1 VGLTARSMKECVVP
15 LGAQLVLAVLFGVAG
30 WHHARHLERKY
41 GSQVWGMP
49 SWAWGLITGFSL
61 LLGIILLAI
70 AERGLKKLP
79 QQAFVAAPAYGTTG
93 YAPMV
98 VPAQAVPAPAAYA
111 PVPVPVTVPAAPSV
125 AAGWQPDPS
134 GKYQHRWWDGERWT
148 SSVSTNGITG
158 VDA

>member
-1 VGLTARSMKECVVP
+1 VP

-41 GSQVWGMP
+41 GSPAWGMP

-61 LLGIILLAI
+61 LLGIVLLAI

-79 QQAFVAAPAYGTTG
+79 EHALVAAPAYATAG
-93 YAPMV
+93 YGPMV
-98 VPAQAVPAPAAYA
+98 VPAQAA
-111 PVPVPVTVPAAPSV
+111 PVAAESVPVSVPAAPSV
-125 AAGWQPDPS
+125 PAGWQPDPS

-158 VDA
+158 TDA